1 MIQSF
6 SVEMVASQAGKLI
19 HNDPQKKLLE
29 HPQNQWMKDGL
40 LELKIHTNETLEMVQ
55 EIEAK
60 STKNYDE
67 FSNQIDRV
75 GQNMSEDL
83 KKEIEKMVDQRQET
97 EQLIDQL
104 RSKNTKLE
112 SNVIKARAEHG

>member
-1 MIQSF
+1 
-6 SVEMVASQAGKLI
+6 
-19 HNDPQKKLLE
+19 
-29 HPQNQWMKDGL
+29 
-40 LELKIHTNETLEMVQ
+40 MVQ